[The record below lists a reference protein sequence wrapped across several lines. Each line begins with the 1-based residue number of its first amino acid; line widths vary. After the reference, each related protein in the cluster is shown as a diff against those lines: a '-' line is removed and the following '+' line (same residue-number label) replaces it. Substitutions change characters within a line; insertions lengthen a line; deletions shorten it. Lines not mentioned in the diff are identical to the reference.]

1 LRISS
6 GYGASRFASVILDH
20 VPGHQRSLRQGE
32 DQRERQET
40 EHLEIHPHI
49 GCLGT
54 PDDLVEDGKEDE
66 EQTPTQGELA
76 PAVVVHSDRFTH
88 DEFEEKLAKSKAA
101 KEKRAE
107 QSIDQR
113 HLHLDEDVILK

>member
-1 LRISS
+1 
-6 GYGASRFASVILDH
+6 
-20 VPGHQRSLRQGE
+20 
-32 DQRERQET
+32 
-40 EHLEIHPHI
+40 

-54 PDDLVEDGKEDE
+54 PDDLVEDRKEDE
-66 EQTPTQGELA
+66 EQTPAQGELA

-88 DEFEEKLAKSKAA
+88 DKFEEKLAKSKAA

-113 HLHLDEDVILK
+113 HLHLDEGVIVKPKRERAENSHETGGNKGCHRELAGEKPGSCERENRRR